1 MRKEY
6 RIQILP
12 SEIANKIA
20 AGEVVERPASV
31 VKELVENAIDADAS
45 EITIILQKGG
55 TELIKVV
62 DNGLGMDKDNLMLAF
77 ERHAT
82 SKIKSAADLEAIHS
96 LGFRGEALASIASVS
111 RVEVKSVA
119 RGENVG
125 MLLQLEGGKLTDE
138 RPAGGPAGSS
148 FAVKTLFY
156 NTPARRKFLKA
167 DSTEYRHCLI
177 AANRF
182 ALCFPHIHFTLVHNG
197 VVIWEVKPQSFE
209 ERVYEILGKKLK
221 GKILEV
227 EDDAGAVQISGFV
240 GTQDTFRRH
249 GGEQFLFLN
258 DRFITDKSLNHAV
271 VSGYGEILAH
281 GGYPLYV
288 IKLTIDPT
296 RVDVNVHPTKMQ
308 VRFADDRLIY
318 SLLRGAV
325 KRTLRSANVIPEFD
339 RFGKS
344 GQTFPEQRPQQ
355 VAAEKLDAARFPPAA
370 QTSVPPFRTDDF
382 YPSAV
387 QKPANAGQ
395 MQFEMPQGKEDESWL
410 SEKGSEMQ
418 REKQFSSAAFTPQA
432 HWQLHNKYIISQTD
446 NGLVI
451 IDQHAAHERILYE
464 RALKLFEKS
473 EPVSQRL
480 LFPIMVELSAE
491 DLDVLKEFMPYLE
504 KIGFLLSD
512 FGARTVVIEGVPSGL
527 KIKNHEKVV
536 QDMIDDFKRGKR
548 NKLEVRDNVA
558 KIFACHS
565 SIRTGDALNTT
576 EMAAL
581 LDQLFAAETPYFCP
595 HGRPVITKITL
606 DELDKRFGRT

>member
-1 MRKEY
+1 MSNEH

-12 SEIANKIA
+12 LEIANKIA

-62 DNGLGMDKDNLMLAF
+62 DNGLGMDKDNLTLAF

-82 SKIKSAADLEAIHS
+82 SKIKSAADLEAIRS

-111 RVEVKSVA
+111 RVEVKSVL

-125 MLLQLEGGKLTDE
+125 MQLQLEGGKVTE
-138 RPAGGPAGSS
+138 EQPTGGTAGTS

-167 DSTEYRHCLI
+167 DSTEYRHCLV

-197 VVIWEVKPQSFE
+197 VVIWEVKPQNLE
-209 ERVYEILGKKLK
+209 ERIYEILSKSLK

-227 EDDAGAVQISGFV
+227 DDDTGAVQISGFV

-249 GGEQFLFLN
+249 SGEQFLFLN
-258 DRFITDKSLNHAV
+258 DRFITDKSLNHAII
-271 VSGYGEILAH
+271 SGYGEILAH

-308 VRFADDRLIY
+308 AKFADDRLIY

-325 KRTLRSANVIPEFD
+325 KRTLRSANVIPEFEQLNTSL
-339 RFGKS
+339 R
-344 GQTFPEQRPQQ
+344 TFPGQLPHLIP
-355 VAAEKLDAARFPPAA
+355 AEKLDAANFPPTS

-395 MQFEMPQGKEDESWL
+395 MQFEMSQGQKDESWL
-410 SEKGSEMQ
+410 SEKGSEKQ
-418 REKQFSSAAFTPQA
+418 GGTQFSSAAFAPQA
-432 HWQLHNKYIISQTD
+432 QWQFHNKYIISQTD

-451 IDQHAAHERILYE
+451 IDQHAAHERVLYE

-473 EPVSQRL
+473 EPASQKL
-480 LFPIMVELSAE
+480 LFPIMVELSAD
-491 DLDVLKEFMPYLE
+491 DLDLLKEFMPYLE
-504 KIGFLLSD
+504 KIGFSLSD

-527 KIKNHEKVV
+527 KIKNHERVL

-548 NKLEVRDNVA
+548 NKLEIRDNVA
-558 KIFACHS
+558 KIFSCHS
-565 SIRTGDALNTT
+565 SIRTGDRLTPA

-581 LDQLFAAETPYFCP
+581 LDQLFAAETPFFCP